1 MSEQKLEFAIYENCQ
16 ASALAEQIQAQL
28 ALGWELHGTLSV
40 TTKFV
45 SVERQGT
52 HRRYVNH
59 YTQAMVKKGKAK
71 GFPNPLSSH
80 LSPQ

>member
-1 MSEQKLEFAIYENCQ
+1 MSEKVLEFVVLDSIEILSVTNKVN
-16 ASALAEQIQAQL
+16 EHL
-28 ALGWELHGTLSV
+28 ALGWELHGTLAV

-59 YTQAMVKKGKAK
+59 YTQAMVKKGKAS
-71 GFPNPLSSH
+71 GFPNPLNSH
-80 LSPQ
+80 LKPQ